1 MRMAAQI
8 ATTLA
13 VVFAFACST
22 PPGQDGPPT
31 AATFRRGAAVEFYD
45 FSLSVSHG
53 GSDVRGRDCS
63 TEAYHCYVGVTV
75 LIAPRRCSAL
85 RRSVRSGADWR
96 VDDAVSARFL
106 FVSEQQLYY
115 LSRAADRDMSEV
127 GGFVYDIERGVVGVW
142 RSQAATRAP
151 LDRDAMHEIVDS
163 TKWLENPRSL
173 FACA

>member
-1 MRMAAQI
+1 MFAVAS
-8 ATTLA
+8 TL
-13 VVFAFACST
+13 ACST
-22 PPGQDGPPT
+22 PVEREQDLPT

-45 FSLSVSHG
+45 FSLSVSHAG
-53 GSDVRGRDCS
+53 GDGGVRGRDCS

-96 VDDAVSARFL
+96 VDNAVGARFL

-115 LSRAADRDMSEV
+115 LSRAADRDMSNV

-142 RSQAATRAP
+142 RSEAATRTL
-151 LDRDAMHEIVDS
+151 LDRDAMREIVDS
-163 TKWLENPRSL
+163 TKWLESPSSL
-173 FACA
+173 FACRR